1 VRRGWQKSVVAA
13 ALAPALL
20 LTGCASSKTDKA
32 AALVPDNSVPS
43 LPGVATRANAQT
55 RADIRLQLAIG
66 YYQQGQYGVVLE
78 EAGRALQAVPDFAD
92 AYSVRALAYMEMG
105 QARQAESDFLQAM
118 KLAPG
123 NPDFSNNYGW
133 FLCNNGRAAEA
144 MPFFDAAIGN
154 GRYQSPGKALANAG
168 SCSLKLQDTQAAE
181 RYFARAFQYEPASF
195 ATNVNLTR
203 LYFGRN
209 EFERAR
215 FHIGLA
221 AKNNVLNQEALWL
234 AIKIERKLGNQS
246 AENDLAVQLRR
257 RYPSS
262 SEYAAYQRGAFDE

>member
-1 VRRGWQKSVVAA
+1 MRRSWQKSLVAF

-20 LTGCASSKTDKA
+20 LTGCASSKSDMA
-32 AALVPDNSVPS
+32 AAAAPDNSVPS
-43 LPGVATRANAQT
+43 LPRVAVRADAQT

-66 YYQQGQYGVVLE
+66 YYEQRQFGVAVD
-78 EAGRALQAVPDFAD
+78 EAGLALQALPDLAD

-105 QARQAESDFLQAM
+105 QGQLAESDFLRAL

-123 NPDFSNNYGW
+123 NPDFANNYGW
-133 FLCNNGRAAEA
+133 FLCNDDRAAEA
-144 MPFFDAAIGN
+144 MPFFESAIGN
-154 GRYQSPGKALANAG
+154 RSYQSPGKALANAG
-168 SCSLKLQDTQAAE
+168 ACSMKLQDAQAAE
-181 RYFARAFQYEPASF
+181 RYFARAFQYEPASL

-203 LYFGRN
+203 LYFDRN

-221 AKNNVLNQEALWL
+221 AKNNVLDVQALWL

>member
-1 VRRGWQKSVVAA
+1 MRGNWHRSVVAF

-20 LTGCASSKTDKA
+20 LIGCASSKLDKSVA
-32 AALVPDNSVPS
+32 ADIPVAS
-43 LPGVATRANAQT
+43 LPRVAVQADART
-55 RADIRLQLAIG
+55 RADLRLQLAIG
-66 YYQQGQYGVVLE
+66 YYEQRQFDVVLE
-78 EAGRALQAVPDFAD
+78 ETGRALQALPDFAD
-92 AYSVRALAYMEMG
+92 AYSVRALAYMELG
-105 QARQAESDFLQAM
+105 QAKQAESDFLRAL

-123 NPDFSNNYGW
+123 NPDFANNYAW
-133 FLCNNGRAAEA
+133 FLCSDERAAESIPYFEA
-144 MPFFDAAIGN
+144 VIANRA
-154 GRYQSPGKALANAG
+154 YQSPGKALANAG
-168 SCSLKLQDTQAAE
+168 VCSLKLQDAQAAE
-181 RYFARAFQYEPASF
+181 RYFARAFQYEPASL

-203 LYFGRN
+203 LYFDRS

-221 AKNNVLNQEALWL
+221 AKNNVLNVEALWL

>member
-1 VRRGWQKSVVAA
+1 VRGGWQNSVVAF

-20 LTGCASSKTDKA
+20 LTGCASPKSDKA
-32 AALVPDNSVPS
+32 AAAVPDHSVPS
-43 LPGVATRANAQT
+43 LPRVAVRADAQT

-66 YYQQGQYGVVLE
+66 YFEQRQFAVAVE
-78 EAGRALQAVPDFAD
+78 EAGLALQAVPDFSD

-105 QARQAESDFLQAM
+105 QSKSAESDFLQAIR
-118 KLAPG
+118 LAPG
-123 NPDFSNNYGW
+123 NPDFANNYGW
-133 FLCNNGRAAEA
+133 FLCNDGRAAEA
-144 MPFFDAAIGN
+144 MPLFEAAIGN
-154 GRYQSPGKALANAG
+154 RSYRSPGKALANAG
-168 SCSLKLQDTQAAE
+168 ACSLKLQDAQAAE
-181 RYFARAFQYEPASF
+181 RYFARAFQYEPASL

-203 LYFGRN
+203 LYFDRN

-221 AKNNVLNQEALWL
+221 AKNNVLDVQALWL
-234 AIKIERKLGNQS
+234 AIRIERKLGNQS
-246 AENDLAVQLRR
+246 AENDLAAQLRR